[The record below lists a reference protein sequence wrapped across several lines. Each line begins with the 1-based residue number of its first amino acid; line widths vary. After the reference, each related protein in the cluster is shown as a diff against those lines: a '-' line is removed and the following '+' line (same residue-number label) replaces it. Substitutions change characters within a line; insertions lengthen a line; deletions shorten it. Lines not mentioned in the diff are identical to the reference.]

1 MHFSAESGL
10 HSDLV
15 QEIVFKDFMNS
26 WNLNAEFSTLMCFCV
41 FQVYIL
47 TWEQHLEI
55 FRGRSLEIS
64 RFCTLEIFSD

>member
-1 MHFSAESGL
+1 MHFLAESGL

-15 QEIVFKDFMNS
+15 PEIAVKDFMNS
-26 WNLNAEFSTLMCFCV
+26 WNLNAEFSTLMCFCI

-47 TWEQHLEI
+47 TLEQY
-55 FRGRSLEIS
+55 LEIS